1 MGIDPRTKSA
11 VLWGI
16 VGCLSFLVLVQSYAL
31 LADPLA
37 TITQALGLALLVGL
51 GAGTGAYLLEPRLA
65 SWAADR
71 GTVNESRKG

>member
-11 VLWGI
+11 VLWGVI
-16 VGCLSFLVLVQSYAL
+16 GCLSFLVLVQSYAL
-31 LADPLA
+31 LAEPLV
-37 TITQALGLALLVGL
+37 TIAQALGLALPVGL

-71 GTVNESRKG
+71 GPGNESRKR